1 MSLYKRGNTW
11 WVSFTTPSGQRI
23 RCSARTEDK
32 RLAQEFHDQQKAE
45 HWRIHKLGEKPRRTW
60 REAVVRWLAD
70 RKEKADLEKDVGKLK
85 WLDPHLGDLYLDQ
98 IDRDRVDEIGQ
109 LKRDEA
115 SPSTANRYLALI
127 RAILRVARDEW
138 DWIDKMPRFRL
149 YREPQKRVRFLTQ
162 SEAQRLLKELPPH
175 LEAMAAFSLAT
186 GLRQRNV
193 SYLRWDQ
200 VDIGRGLAWIY
211 ADQSK
216 SKKDFAV
223 PLNQDARSILVQQK
237 GLNADYCFTY
247 QGQPVDRTSTKAW
260 KRALVRAGIKDF
272 RWHDLRHTWASWHVQ
287 NGTSL
292 HELMELGGWSSF
304 EMVLRYAHFAGEHLK
319 QAASHI
325 DGTILSQG
333 TNKKGL
339 HLLQAL

>member
-11 WVSFTTPSGQRI
+11 WVSFTAPSGERI
-23 RCSARTEDK
+23 RSSARTENK
-32 RLAQEFHDQQKAE
+32 TLAQEYHDQLKAE
-45 HWRIHKLGEKPRRTW
+45 HWRIHNLGERPRRTW
-60 REAVVRWLAD
+60 QEAVVRWLAD

-85 WLDPHLGDLYLDQ
+85 WLDSHLGHRYLDQ
-98 IDRDRVDEIGQ
+98 IDRDLIDGIGQ
-109 LKRDEA
+109 LKRDESSA
-115 SPSTANRYLALI
+115 STANRYLALI
-127 RAILRVARDEW
+127 RAILRMARDEW
-138 DWIDKMPRFRL
+138 DWIDRVPRFRL
-149 YREPQKRVRFLTQ
+149 YQEPKKRVRWLTQ
-162 SEAQRLLKELPPH
+162 SEALRLLNELPPH
-175 LEAMAAFSLAT
+175 LRAMAAFSLAT

-200 VDIGRGLAWIY
+200 VDIGRGMAWIH

-216 SKKDFAV
+216 SKKAFAV
-223 PLNQDARSILVQQK
+223 PLNQDARSILVQQR
-237 GLNADYCFTY
+237 GQHDVYCFAY
-247 QGQPVDRTSTKAW
+247 QGNPVDRTSTRAW
-260 KRALVRAGIKDF
+260 QRALARAGIQDF

-319 QAASHI
+319 AAAAHVE
-325 DGTILSQG
+325 GTILSQG

-339 HLLQAL
+339 HQLQAL